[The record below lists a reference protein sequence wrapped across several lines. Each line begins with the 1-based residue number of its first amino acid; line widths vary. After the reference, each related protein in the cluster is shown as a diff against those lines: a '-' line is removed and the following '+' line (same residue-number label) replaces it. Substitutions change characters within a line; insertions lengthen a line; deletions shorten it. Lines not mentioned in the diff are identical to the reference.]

1 MIAARVIRRIARER
15 GLALDIVEKDYLLG
29 WMLFC
34 ISRTSL
40 SDSLAFKGGSALS
53 KIYFPLDW
61 RLSEDLDFTL
71 LTDEN
76 MPSVAE
82 KLAEEIPEVGEEW
95 IPEASLRFPRTP
107 FANPGFVR
115 GRLRYIGPVSPNNVK
130 IEITREGYVGT
141 TGKREV
147 PRSYGDY
154 PEFQVIVYS
163 LETILAEKIRSLLER
178 ERVRDWYD
186 VWRLLK
192 VAEDITT
199 VAKELRG
206 KLEGKRMEC
215 SGIEDFFPKGLDS
228 RLEPHWK
235 TGLVRLTS
243 EKLPSMDRLLS
254 ETRDGLMEVLSRMGA
269 IP

>member
-1 MIAARVIRRIARER
+1 VIPARVIRRIARER

-34 ISRTSL
+34 ISRTNI

-53 KIYFPLDW
+53 KVYFPLDW

-71 LTDEN
+71 LTDEE

-82 KLAEEIPEVGEEW
+82 KLAEEIPGIGEEV
-95 IPEASLRFPRTP
+95 IPDAGLRFPRKP
-107 FANPGFVR
+107 FANPGLVR
-115 GRLRYIGPVSPNNVK
+115 GRLRYTGPVGPNNVK
-130 IEITREGYVGT
+130 IEITMEEHVGT
-141 TGKREV
+141 ILKREV
-147 PRSYGDY
+147 PRSYEDY
-154 PEFQVIVYS
+154 PEFRVNVYS

-192 VAEDITT
+192 VVGDART
-199 VAKELRG
+199 VTDELRG

-215 SGIEDFFPKGLDS
+215 SDIEEFFPEGLDN

-235 TGLVRLTS
+235 IGLVRLTS
-243 EKLPSMDRLLS
+243 EELPSMDRLLS
-254 ETRDGLMEVLSRMGA
+254 ETRDGLMDVLSMM
-269 IP
+269 

>member
-1 MIAARVIRRIARER
+1 MIAARVIRKIARER

-53 KIYFPLDW
+53 KVYFPLDW

-71 LTDEN
+71 LTDED

-82 KLAEEIPEVGEEW
+82 KLAEEIPEVGEGL
-95 IPEASLRFPRTP
+95 IPEVGLRFPRRP
-107 FANPGFVR
+107 FSNPGFVR
-115 GRLRYIGPVSPNNVK
+115 GRLQYIGPVSPNNVK
-130 IEITREGYVGT
+130 IEITQEEYVGT
-141 TGKREV
+141 IGKIEV
-147 PRSYGDY
+147 PRSYEDY
-154 PEFQVIVYS
+154 PEFHVNVYS
-163 LETILAEKIRSLLER
+163 LETILAEKVRSLLER

-192 VAEDITT
+192 VVGNITT
-199 VAKELRG
+199 VAEELSG
-206 KLEGKRMEC
+206 KLEGKGMEC
-215 SGIEDFFPKGLDS
+215 SDIEDFFPKELDS
-228 RLEPHWK
+228 RLEPHWEI
-235 TGLVRLTS
+235 GLVRLTS

-254 ETRDGLMEVLSRMGA
+254 ETRVGLIEVLSEM
-269 IP
+269 

>member
-1 MIAARVIRRIARER
+1 MIAARVMRRIARER
-15 GLALDIVEKDYLLG
+15 GLALDMVEKDYLLG

-53 KIYFPLDW
+53 KVYFPLDW

-71 LTDEN
+71 LTDED

-82 KLAEEIPEVGEEW
+82 KLAEEIPAIGEEW
-95 IPEASLRFPRTP
+95 IPEIGLGFPRTP

-130 IEITREGYVGT
+130 IEITREEYIGT
-141 TGKREV
+141 IGKTEV
-147 PRSYGDY
+147 PRSYEDY
-154 PEFQVIVYS
+154 PEFQVHVYS
-163 LETILAEKIRSLLER
+163 QETILGEKIRSLLER

-192 VAEDITT
+192 VVRDTRT
-199 VAKELRG
+199 VAEKLRG

-215 SGIEDFFPKGLDS
+215 SDIEDFFPEGLGS
-228 RLEPHWK
+228 RLKPYWEI
-235 TGLVRLTS
+235 GLVRLTS
-243 EKLPSMDRLLS
+243 EELPSMDRLLS
-254 ETRDGLMEVLSRMGA
+254 ETRDGLMDVLSMM
-269 IP
+269 